1 MVRLVNFSEGGA
13 TRIGV
18 EMSDGGDI
26 ADITKVS
33 PPPDFVSFEQLQ
45 NDRLSPTDVSSRSLP
60 HDRACQ
66 CALLVYWHRDVARAV
81 LLYGVS

>member
-33 PPPDFVSFEQLQ
+33 PQLP
-45 NDRLSPTDVSSRSLP
+45 NLSP
-60 HDRACQ
+60 
-66 CALLVYWHRDVARAV
+66 
-81 LLYGVS
+81 

>member
-60 HDRACQ
+60 HDRGAS
-66 CALLVYWHRDVARAV
+66 V
-81 LLYGVS
+81 LCWCTGTAMWPGQSYYMV